1 MSFTSSAF
9 TRLRDFISTTMQM
22 SHVYQ
27 PVMLRALIVKG
38 GKASVSEVAQALL
51 AEDRAQLDYY
61 SEITKRMP
69 GAVLR
74 KRGVVDYHD
83 GAYSIPGFE
92 ELTAAERHELI
103 ALCHA
108 KVDQFLQ
115 KRADPWSHR
124 RKSLGYV
131 SGTLRYEVL
140 KRAVFRCEL
149 CGASAEDR
157 ALEVDHILPRNL
169 GGSDD
174 LSNLQSLCYSCNAMK
189 RDRDTTDFRGM
200 AASYRARLEGCIF
213 CKIDRSRIVAE
224 NELMVAVKDAYPVTV
239 GHCLLVPRRHVA
251 SPNDLYQPEIN
262 AMWSLGNE
270 MRTRLR
276 ATDQSISGFNFGSND
291 GTSAGQTVLHAH
303 FHIIPRRVGDVE
315 NPRGGVRGVI
325 PNRQDY

>member
-1 MSFTSSAF
+1 MASSAF
-9 TRLRDFISTTMQM
+9 TRLRAFISTAMQM

-27 PVMLRALIVKG
+27 PVMLRTLIDKG

-61 SEITKRMP
+61 REITKRMP

-74 KRGVVDYHD
+74 KRGIVDFHD
-83 GAYSIPGFE
+83 GAYSIPNFE
-92 ELTAAERHELI
+92 EMTTAERQELV
-103 ALCHA
+103 ALCCA
-108 KVDQFLQ
+108 KVDQFLE

-157 ALEVDHILPRNL
+157 ALEVDHIVPRNA

-174 LSNLQSLCYSCNAMK
+174 LSNLQALCYSCNAMK
-189 RDRDTTDFRGM
+189 RDRDATDFRGM
-200 AASYRARLEGCIF
+200 ADSYRARLKGCIF
-213 CKIDRSRIVAE
+213 CDIDHSRIVGE
-224 NELMVAVKDAYPVTV
+224 NELVVAVKDAFPVTD
-239 GHCLLVPRRHVA
+239 GHSLLIPRRHVA

-262 AMWSLGNE
+262 AIWALSNK
-270 MRTRLR
+270 LR
-276 ATDQSISGFNFGSND
+276 PQLTAADRSITGFNFGSND
-291 GTSAGQTVLHAH
+291 GTSAGQTVMHAH
-303 FHIIPRRVGDVE
+303 FHLIPRRDGDVE

-325 PNRQDY
+325 PNRQNY

>member
-1 MSFTSSAF
+1 MSITSSTF
-9 TRLRDFISTTMQM
+9 TRLRDFISTAMQM

-27 PVMLRALIVKG
+27 PVMLRTLIDRG
-38 GKASVSEVAQALL
+38 GKASVTEVAKALL

-61 SEITKRMP
+61 REITKRMP

-74 KRGVVDYHD
+74 KRGVVDYYD
-83 GAYSIPGFE
+83 GEYSIPGFE

-103 ALCHA
+103 ALCRA
-108 KVDQFLQ
+108 KVDQFLE

-124 RKSLGYV
+124 RKSAGYV

-157 ALEVDHILPRNL
+157 ALEVDHIVPRNV

-174 LSNLQSLCYSCNAMK
+174 LSNLQALCFSCNAMK
-189 RDRDTTDFRGM
+189 RDRDQTDFRRM
-200 AASYRARLEGCIF
+200 AARYRVRLEGCIF
-213 CKIDRSRIVAE
+213 CDVDPSRIVAE

-262 AMWSLGNE
+262 AMWALGNE

-276 ATDQSISGFNFGSND
+276 AADPSISGFNFGCND
-291 GTSAGQTVLHAH
+291 GTSAGQTVSHAH
-303 FHIIPRRVGDVE
+303 FHLIPRRIGDVE
-315 NPRGGVRGVI
+315 KPRGGVRGVI
-325 PNRQDY
+325 PSRQSY